1 MGVKILSSLNEP
13 FRHRGRPGLRVIPP
27 LLLSIAVACHRP
39 AEDGDSGSSTPAPSF
54 GQIEPGDPRARN
66 TARVRFQ
73 LERLAGARVRVVW
86 TRDLGDGTDI
96 LSSGEQLTLMG
107 LDSGDNRGERP
118 ILSEPAGYAK
128 PLITP
133 KGDRVVYSKLSDDS
147 VHVVDWDGTN
157 RRRLASGFGM
167 TVWLDPRDGREWV
180 YVGTEKTGR
189 DPGGY
194 RTLTRYLLDDPEVS
208 EPVWK
213 GEPVSANTLQLS
225 RAGRWA
231 GGLFP
236 WPNAGVAD
244 LEAGTWR
251 RLGDGCWT
259 GFASDDSHL
268 FWFFDG
274 SHRNLTLV
282 DVDRERRW
290 RVAINGAPGVG
301 GFEVYHPRWT
311 NQPRFLVVTGP
322 YTVGGAKNKVRGGG
336 RQVEI
341 FLGRFAADFTSVE
354 LWEQVTH
361 NDSADFYPDGWIDPS
376 SPAFVTDK
384 SVIGP
389 PAEPP
394 SHAEKSRAGSTRP
407 PRLVVDVEVAEDVTL
422 PTPAAIAPYRQ
433 ALLAMEYSVIRVVE
447 GSYSEDKLI
456 AAHWVIRE
464 GRVLPSAARPRGER
478 HRLVLEPYDGHPEL
492 EGQRLVM
499 DTDEFLLTLYYDIR
513 STAEV
518 R

>member
-1 MGVKILSSLNEP
+1 VWWLNEP
-13 FRHRGRPGLRVIPP
+13 FPRLGRPGAKAISALVFSTAI
-27 LLLSIAVACHRP
+27 ACHRP
-39 AEDGDSGSSTPAPSF
+39 LTEGDSGSSTPSASA
-54 GQIEPGDPRARN
+54 GQIKPNDPRDGN
-66 TARVRFQ
+66 TTRVRFL

-96 LSSGEQLTLMG
+96 LSSGEKLMLMG
-107 LDSGDNRGERP
+107 FDSGDHRGERP
-118 ILSEPAGYAK
+118 ILSAPAGYAK

-133 KGDRVVYSKLSDDS
+133 NGDRVVYSKLSDDS
-147 VHVVDWDGTN
+147 VYVVDWDGN
-157 RRRLASGFGM
+157 DERRLASGFGL
-167 TVWLDPRDGREWV
+167 TTWRDPRDRREWV
-180 YVGTEKTGR
+180 YIGSEKTRR

-194 RTLTRYLLDDPEVS
+194 RTITRYVIDDPRVS

-213 GEPVSANTLQLS
+213 GKPVTNNSFQLS
-225 RAGRWA
+225 RDGRFA

-244 LEAGTWR
+244 LETGTWR

-259 GFASDDSHL
+259 AFAPDDSHL

-290 RVAINGAPGVG
+290 RVAINGAPGVR

-322 YTVGGAKNKVRGGG
+322 YTVGGAENKIRGGG

-361 NDSADFYPDGWIDPS
+361 NDSADFYPDAWIDPS
-376 SPAFVTDK
+376 SPAFVTDT

-389 PAEPP
+389 PSSPPPGAE
-394 SHAEKSRAGSTRP
+394 HARADSALR
-407 PRLVVDVEVAEDVTL
+407 PRLVVEVEVAEEVTL
-422 PTPAAIAPYRQ
+422 PTPAGVAPYRQ
-433 ALLAMEYSVIRVVE
+433 ALQAMEYSVKRVIE
-447 GSYSEDKLI
+447 GAYEGDKLI
-456 AAHWVIRE
+456 AAHWVIRD
-464 GRVLPSAARPRGER
+464 GRVLDSAARPKGGR
-478 HRLVLEPYDGHPEL
+478 HRLVLEPYDDHPEL

-499 DTDEFLLTLYYDIR
+499 DTDEFLLTLYYDIG
-513 STAEV
+513 STATREA